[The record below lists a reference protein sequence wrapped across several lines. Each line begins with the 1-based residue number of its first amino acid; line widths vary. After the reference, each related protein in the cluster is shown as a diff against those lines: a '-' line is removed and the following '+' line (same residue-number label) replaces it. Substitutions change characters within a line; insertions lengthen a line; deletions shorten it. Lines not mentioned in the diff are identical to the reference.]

1 MSKTFFMKENA
12 INQSGC
18 RSYILGGISRPIEA
32 KIPTNLQSYATYI
45 LMLRF
50 FLSLSKEAKREA
62 EELTAQSRAGL
73 AGSKGGGG
81 VTGNGWEKKG
91 KKQ

>member
-1 MSKTFFMKENA
+1 MKENA

-50 FLSLSKEAKREA
+50 FFYLSQRKQKREA

-81 VTGNGWEKKG
+81 VTGNGLEKKG